1 MKSSILGAVV
11 PATIAV
17 LVVAVLGG
25 CAPATSPK
33 AKASHGHPTPHT
45 TGAPTASPTPTAPSL
60 GPLPANALF
69 RITATVTEPGGASA
83 DLVQTVFAPAA
94 PTASDTALLNAQCN
108 FPGDPGWA
116 SNYASPLYVT
126 TTITAT
132 LHPGSKPWAADDQ
145 VAAYFTGAS
154 SAYSGA
160 YEGAQAA
167 CASGYIT
174 IPGTMH
180 GVAPV
185 DASDPATG
193 TYGWASQFG
202 DYGFDGG
209 GNFVGGDAQD
219 STGTGVVNNCH
230 IEESDAAKAIGGV
243 VEAWLTQPFDS
254 QNGCIFQGA
263 NPA

>member
-1 MKSSILGAVV
+1 
-11 PATIAV
+11 
-17 LVVAVLGG
+17 
-25 CAPATSPK
+25 
-33 AKASHGHPTPHT
+33 
-45 TGAPTASPTPTAPSL
+45 
-60 GPLPANALF
+60 
-69 RITATVTEPGGASA
+69 
-83 DLVQTVFAPAA
+83 VQTVFAPVA

-108 FPGDPGWA
+108 FSGDPGWA
-116 SNYASPLYVT
+116 SNYASPLFVT

-132 LHPGSKPWAADDQ
+132 LRPGSKPWAADDQ

-154 SAYSGA
+154 SAYSGS

-167 CASGYIT
+167 CASGFIT

-209 GNFVGGDAQD
+209 GNYQGADPQD
-219 STGTGVVNNCH
+219 SSGTGVVGNCH

-254 QNGCIFQGA
+254 QVGCVFQGA
-263 NPA
+263 NAA